1 MIMTAIYVPLLI
13 PIIFSKHILMAT
25 GQDERVAA
33 YAFDYMM
40 PMIPAMYFLGHFDL
54 FRRFLICI
62 QHSRVP
68 MVA

>member
-1 MIMTAIYVPLLI
+1 MTAIYLPLLV
-13 PIIFSKHILMAT
+13 PIVFSKHILVAV
-25 GQDERVAA
+25 GQDESVAA
-33 YAFDYMM
+33 YAFDYMV

-62 QHSRVP
+62 QHSRIP